1 MAISVSF
8 PSFVNFG
15 LTGFFSVDIE
25 AGVIMANTFK
35 GGVHPDDA
43 KSLSSS
49 SAIVDQPVP
58 STVVIPVRQH
68 IGAPAKVVVEKGQAV
83 KKGQVVAEAGGFV
96 SVPMHASISGV
107 VKGIEPLL
115 SPAGMKVMSV
125 VIEGDGSDQWDEGL
139 NSGRDI
145 SAMTPDEMRDAVRAA
160 GLVGL
165 GGAAFPTHVKLSPPK
180 DKPIDVLILNGVECE
195 PFSTCDH
202 RLMLEHPGDIIEGLK
217 ILMTIL
223 GCSTA
228 YIGIER
234 NKPDAVKV
242 MRDAVKELK
251 NVRVTDL
258 RVKYPQGGEKQ
269 LIYAITRR
277 KVPAGG
283 LPMDVGCVV
292 QNVGTAAAVY
302 HAVALRKPLI
312 ERVVTVTGSGVK
324 KPVNVRVR
332 IGNRI
337 DALIEQAGGYTD
349 SAAKLIM
356 GGPMMGVSLF
366 TDEVSVVKGTSCIL
380 VMDER
385 EISAGEEKQCISC
398 AMCVDVCPM
407 YLVPT
412 TLASLVEHQRW
423 DEVKAYHA
431 LDCIECGCCTYICP
445 TKRRLVENIKFGKAK
460 LTELRAKEQAEKSA
474 K

>member
-1 MAISVSF
+1 MAS
-8 PSFVNFG
+8 
-15 LTGFFSVDIE
+15 
-25 AGVIMANTFK
+25 TFK

-49 SAIVDQPVP
+49 SAIIEQPVP
-58 STVVIPVRQH
+58 SIVIIPVRQH
-68 IGAPAKVVVEKGQAV
+68 IGGPAKVVVEKGQSV

-96 SVPMHASISGV
+96 SVPMHASISGT
-107 VKGIEPLL
+107 VKEIEPRL

-125 VIEGDGSDQWDEGL
+125 IIGGDGADEWAEGL
-139 NSGRDI
+139 NTRRDI
-145 SAMTPDEMRDAVRAA
+145 SAMTPDGMREAVRAG

-202 RLMLEHPGDIIEGLK
+202 RLMLEHPGDIIEGMK
-217 ILMTIL
+217 ILMKIL
-223 GCSTA
+223 GCTTA
-228 YIGIER
+228 FIGIER

-251 NVRVTDL
+251 NVKVIDL
-258 RVKYPQGGEKQ
+258 KVKYPQGGEKQ
-269 LIYAITRR
+269 LIYAITKR

-302 HAVALRKPLI
+302 HAVALGRPLI
-312 ERVVTVTGSGVK
+312 ERVVTVTGNGVK
-324 KPVNVRVR
+324 KPVNVRAR
-332 IGNRI
+332 IGERF
-337 DALIEQAGGYTD
+337 DALIELAGGYSD
-349 SAAKLIM
+349 SVAKLIM
-356 GGPMMGVSLF
+356 GGPMMGISQY
-366 TDEVSVVKGTSCIL
+366 TDEVPVVKGTSCIL
-380 VMDER
+380 AMNED
-385 EISAGEEKQCISC
+385 EISTGEEKPCISC
-398 AMCVDVCPM
+398 GMCVAICPM
-407 YLVPT
+407 QLVPT
-412 TLASLVEHQRW
+412 TLATLVEHKKW
-423 DEVKAYHA
+423 DDVTAYHA
-431 LDCIECGCCTYICP
+431 LDCNECGCCTYICP

-460 LTELRAKEQAEKSA
+460 LAELRAKEQTEKSA

>member
-8 PSFVNFG
+8 SSFSNFG
-15 LTGFFSVDIE
+15 LSGFFSVDIE
-25 AGVIMANTFK
+25 AGLIMANTFK

-49 SAIVDQPVP
+49 SAIVDQPIP

-96 SVPMHASISGV
+96 SVPMHASISGT
-107 VKGIEPLL
+107 VKEIEPLL

-125 VIEGDGSDQWDEGL
+125 VIEGDGSDQWAEGL
-139 NSGRDI
+139 NKGRDI

-242 MRDAVKELK
+242 MRNAVKELK
-251 NVRVTDL
+251 NVRVTDI

-269 LIYAITRR
+269 LIYAVTKR

-324 KPVNVRVR
+324 KPVNVRAR

-366 TDEVSVVKGTSCIL
+366 TDEVPVVKGTSCIL

-385 EISAGEEKQCISC
+385 EISAGEEKPCISC

-407 YLVPT
+407 HLIPT

-460 LTELRAKEQAEKSA
+460 LTELRAKEQVGKSA